1 MNQEELLT
9 RIESLADP
17 TRVRLLRLLE
27 RHELGVLELSD
38 VMQLPQ
44 STVSRHLK
52 HLADR
57 GWVRHRAQRTAN
69 LYRLAS
75 DELPSGPRRLWQVT
89 RSETEGWA
97 ALAQD
102 QLRLERRLKE
112 RGADAQAF
120 FASAATRWDKLR
132 DELYGRAFPAG
143 MMAAL
148 LPAEW
153 TVADLGCGTGQL
165 AATLGPHVKHVIGV
179 DQSAAMLKAA
189 RKRIAGLANVELRQG
204 ALEALP
210 IEDGLCDGAL
220 MALVLGYLAVPGPAL
235 AEAARVLA
243 PGGRAVIVDVM
254 RHDREEFARQMGHA
268 NLGFAPEELRDL
280 LQAAGFD
287 DIAVRPLPPEAG
299 AKGPALLL
307 ATGRVPGRVTRTRK
321 P

>member
-1 MNQEELLT
+1 MNQEALLT

-69 LYRLAS
+69 LYRLAA
-75 DELPSGPRRLWQVT
+75 DELPSGARRLWQVT

-132 DELYGRAFPAG
+132 DELYGRAFPAAA
-143 MMAAL
+143 MAAL
-148 LPAEW
+148 LPAGW
-153 TVADLGCGTGQL
+153 TVADLGCGTAQM
-165 AATLGPHVKHVIGV
+165 AATLAPHVKRVIGV

-189 RKRIAGLANVELRQG
+189 RKRVAGLANVELRQG
-204 ALEALP
+204 ELRALP
-210 IEDGLCDGAL
+210 IEDGACDGAL
-220 MALVLGYLAVPGPAL
+220 MTLVLGYLPDPAPAL
-235 AEAARVLA
+235 AESFRVLA
-243 PGGRAVIVDVM
+243 PGGRLVAIDVM

-268 NLGFAPEELRDL
+268 NLGFEPEALAGL
-280 LQAAGFD
+280 LTSAGFEE
-287 DIAVRPLPPEAG
+287 IAVRPLPPEAG
-299 AKGPALLL
+299 VKGPALLL
-307 ATGRVPGRVTRTRK
+307 ATGTRPLARSRS
-321 P
+321 

>member
-1 MNQEELLT
+1 MNQETLLT

-69 LYRLAS
+69 LYRLAA
-75 DELPSGPRRLWQVT
+75 DELPSGARRLWQVT

-132 DELYGRAFPAG
+132 DELYGRAFPAAA
-143 MMAAL
+143 MAAL
-148 LPAEW
+148 LPAGW
-153 TVADLGCGTGQL
+153 TVADLGCGTAQM
-165 AATLGPHVKHVIGV
+165 AATVAPHVKRVIGV

-189 RKRIAGLANVELRQG
+189 RKRVAGLANVELRQG
-204 ALEALP
+204 ELLALP
-210 IEDGLCDGAL
+210 IEDGACDGAL
-220 MALVLGYLAVPGPAL
+220 MTLVLGYLPDPAPAL
-235 AEAARVLA
+235 AESFRVLA
-243 PGGRAVIVDVM
+243 PGGRLVAIDVM

-268 NLGFAPEELRDL
+268 NLGFEPDALAGL
-280 LQAAGFD
+280 LTSAGFEE
-287 DIAVRPLPPEAG
+287 IAVRPLPPEAG
-299 AKGPALLL
+299 VKGPALLL
-307 ATGRVPGRVTRTRK
+307 ATGTRPLARSRS
-321 P
+321 

>member
-1 MNQEELLT
+1 MNQETLLT

-69 LYRLAS
+69 LYRLAA
-75 DELPSGPRRLWQVT
+75 DELPSGARRLWQVT

-132 DELYGRAFPAG
+132 DELYGRAFPAAA
-143 MMAAL
+143 MAAL
-148 LPAEW
+148 LPAGW
-153 TVADLGCGTGQL
+153 TVADLGCGTAQM
-165 AATLGPHVKHVIGV
+165 AATLAPHVKRVIGV

-189 RKRIAGLANVELRQG
+189 RKRVAGLANVELRQG
-204 ALEALP
+204 ELLALP
-210 IEDGLCDGAL
+210 IEDGACDGAL
-220 MALVLGYLAVPGPAL
+220 MTLVLGYLPDPAPAL
-235 AEAARVLA
+235 AESFRVLA
-243 PGGRAVIVDVM
+243 PGGRLVAIDVM

-268 NLGFAPEELRDL
+268 NLGFEPDALAGL
-280 LQAAGFD
+280 LTSAGFEE
-287 DIAVRPLPPEAG
+287 IAVRPLPPEAG
-299 AKGPALLL
+299 VKGPALLL
-307 ATGRVPGRVTRTRK
+307 ATGTRPLARSRS
-321 P
+321 

>member
-1 MNQEELLT
+1 MNQEALLT

-69 LYRLAS
+69 LYRLAA
-75 DELPSGPRRLWQVT
+75 DELPSGARRLWQVT

-120 FASAATRWDKLR
+120 FASAATRWDRLR
-132 DELYGRAFPAG
+132 DELYGRAFPAAA
-143 MMAAL
+143 MAAL
-148 LPAEW
+148 LPAGW
-153 TVADLGCGTGQL
+153 TVADLGCGTAQM
-165 AATLGPHVKHVIGV
+165 AATLAPHVKRVIGV

-189 RKRIAGLANVELRQG
+189 RKRVAGLANVELRQG
-204 ALEALP
+204 ELLALP
-210 IEDGLCDGAL
+210 IEDGACDGAL
-220 MALVLGYLAVPGPAL
+220 MTLVLGYLPDPAPAL
-235 AEAARVLA
+235 AESFRVLA
-243 PGGRAVIVDVM
+243 PGGRLVAIDVM

-268 NLGFAPEELRDL
+268 NLGFEPDALAGL
-280 LQAAGFD
+280 LTSAGFEE
-287 DIAVRPLPPEAG
+287 IAVRPLPPEAG
-299 AKGPALLL
+299 VKGPALLL
-307 ATGRVPGRVTRTRK
+307 ATGTRPLARSRS
-321 P
+321 

>member
-1 MNQEELLT
+1 MNQEALLT

-69 LYRLAS
+69 LYRLAA
-75 DELPSGPRRLWQVT
+75 DELPSGARRLWQVT

-120 FASAATRWDKLR
+120 FASAATRWDRLR
-132 DELYGRAFPAG
+132 DELYGRAFPAAA
-143 MMAAL
+143 MAAL
-148 LPAEW
+148 LPAGW
-153 TVADLGCGTGQL
+153 TVADLGCGTAQM
-165 AATLGPHVKHVIGV
+165 AATLAPHVKRVIGV

-189 RKRIAGLANVELRQG
+189 RKRVAGLANVELRQG
-204 ALEALP
+204 ELLALP
-210 IEDGLCDGAL
+210 IEDGGCDGAL
-220 MALVLGYLAVPGPAL
+220 MTLVLGYLPDPAPAL
-235 AEAARVLA
+235 AESFRVLA
-243 PGGRAVIVDVM
+243 PGGRLVAIDVM

-268 NLGFAPEELRDL
+268 NLGFEPDALAGL
-280 LQAAGFD
+280 LTIAGFEE
-287 DIAVRPLPPEAG
+287 IAVRPLPPEAG
-299 AKGPALLL
+299 VKGPALLL
-307 ATGRVPGRVTRTRK
+307 ATGTRPLARSRS
-321 P
+321 

>member
-1 MNQEELLT
+1 MNQEALLT

-69 LYRLAS
+69 LYRLAA
-75 DELPSGPRRLWQVT
+75 DELPSGARRLWQVT

-132 DELYGRAFPAG
+132 DELYGRAFPAAA
-143 MMAAL
+143 MAAL
-148 LPAEW
+148 LPAGW
-153 TVADLGCGTGQL
+153 TVADLGCGTAQM
-165 AATLGPHVKHVIGV
+165 AATLAPHVKRVIGV

-189 RKRIAGLANVELRQG
+189 RKRVAGLANVELRQG
-204 ALEALP
+204 ELLALP
-210 IEDGLCDGAL
+210 IEDGACDGAL
-220 MALVLGYLAVPGPAL
+220 MTLVLGYLPDPAPAL
-235 AEAARVLA
+235 AESFRVLA
-243 PGGRAVIVDVM
+243 PGGRLVAIDVM

-268 NLGFAPEELRDL
+268 NLGFEPEALAGL
-280 LQAAGFD
+280 LTSAGFEE
-287 DIAVRPLPPEAG
+287 IAVRPLPPEAG
-299 AKGPALLL
+299 VKGPALLL
-307 ATGRVPGRVTRTRK
+307 ATGTRPLARSRS
-321 P
+321 

>member
-1 MNQEELLT
+1 MNQEALLT

-69 LYRLAS
+69 LYRLAAA
-75 DELPSGPRRLWQVT
+75 DELPAGARRLWQVT

-132 DELYGRAFPAG
+132 DELYGRAFPAAA
-143 MMAAL
+143 MAAL
-148 LPAEW
+148 LPAGW
-153 TVADLGCGTGQL
+153 TVADLGCGTAQM
-165 AATLGPHVKHVIGV
+165 AATLAPHVKRVIGV

-189 RKRIAGLANVELRQG
+189 RKRVAGFANVELRQG
-204 ALEALP
+204 ELQALP
-210 IEDGLCDGAL
+210 IEDGACDGAL
-220 MALVLGYLAVPGPAL
+220 MTLVLGYLPDPAPAL
-235 AEAARVLA
+235 AESRRVLA
-243 PGGRAVIVDVM
+243 PGGRVVAIDVM

-268 NLGFAPEELRDL
+268 NLGFEPEALFGL
-280 LQAAGFD
+280 LASAGFEE
-287 DIAVRPLPPEAG
+287 IAVRPLPPEAG
-299 AKGPALLL
+299 VKGPALLL
-307 ATGRVPGRVTRTRK
+307 ATGSRPVARSRS
-321 P
+321 

>member
-1 MNQEELLT
+1 MNQEALLT

-69 LYRLAS
+69 LYRLAAA
-75 DELPSGPRRLWQVT
+75 DELPSGARRLWQVT

-120 FASAATRWDKLR
+120 FASAATRWDRLR
-132 DELYGRAFPAG
+132 DELYGRAFPAAA
-143 MMAAL
+143 MAAL
-148 LPAEW
+148 LPAGW
-153 TVADLGCGTGQL
+153 TVADLGCGTAQM
-165 AATLGPHVKHVIGV
+165 AATLAPHVERVIGV

-189 RKRIAGLANVELRQG
+189 RKRVSGFGNVELRQG
-204 ALEALP
+204 ELLALP
-210 IEDGLCDGAL
+210 IEDGACDGAL
-220 MALVLGYLAVPGPAL
+220 MTLVLGYLPDPAPAL
-235 AEAARVLA
+235 AEARRVLA
-243 PGGRAVIVDVM
+243 PGGRLVAIDVM

-268 NLGFAPEELRDL
+268 NLGFEPGALAGL
-280 LQAAGFD
+280 LTAAGFEE
-287 DIAVRPLPPEAG
+287 IAVRPLPPEAG
-299 AKGPALLL
+299 VKGPALLL
-307 ATGRVPGRVTRTRK
+307 ATGSRPLARSRS
-321 P
+321 

>member
-1 MNQEELLT
+1 MKEEALLT

-69 LYRLAS
+69 LYRLAA
-75 DELPSGPRRLWQVT
+75 DELPSGARRLWQVT

-132 DELYGRAFPAG
+132 DELYGRAFPAAA
-143 MMAAL
+143 MAAL
-148 LPAEW
+148 LPAGW
-153 TVADLGCGTGQL
+153 TVADLGCGTAQM
-165 AATLGPHVKHVIGV
+165 AATLAPHVKRVIGV

-189 RKRIAGLANVELRQG
+189 RKRVAGHANVELRQG
-204 ALEALP
+204 ELQALP
-210 IEDGLCDGAL
+210 IEDGACDGAL
-220 MALVLGYLAVPGPAL
+220 MTLVLGYLADPAPAL
-235 AEAARVLA
+235 AESFRVLA
-243 PGGRAVIVDVM
+243 PGGRLVAIDVM

-268 NLGFAPEELRDL
+268 NLGFEPEALAGL
-280 LQAAGFD
+280 LTSAGFEE
-287 DIAVRPLPPEAG
+287 IAVRPLPPEAG
-299 AKGPALLL
+299 VKGPALLL
-307 ATGRVPGRVTRTRK
+307 ATGTRPLARSRS
-321 P
+321 